1 MRYISGKNISSEN
14 TIIDYFLSEGYNIV
28 FDTKKDLYIV
38 YNMEELKNTIEQLKH
53 WLTNNNKIKKL
64 EQITN
69 FLIYNSNLEVL
80 LRYLPY
86 DKNNKFLKEDKMILF
101 ENDLTLEDINYNY
114 YKDTKVCL
122 RLEDVSIY
130 NGENRFSSRILDN
143 IKVLEISK
151 KTSITDNLDY
161 FNIIDEDFNFHKYY
175 FPTNHIFTKILNS
188 IIDFLK
194 GIVYNRFKNNRK
206 GLRLHYE

>member
-175 FPTNHIFTKILNS
+175 FPTNHIFTKIKQILLS
-188 IIDFLK
+188 LFYLITS
-194 GIVYNRFKNNRK
+194 
-206 GLRLHYE
+206 

>member
-130 NGENRFSSRILDN
+130 G
-143 IKVLEISK
+143 
-151 KTSITDNLDY
+151 SIVD
-161 FNIIDEDFNFHKYY
+161 
-175 FPTNHIFTKILNS
+175 PS
-188 IIDFLK
+188 
-194 GIVYNRFKNNRK
+194 
-206 GLRLHYE
+206 